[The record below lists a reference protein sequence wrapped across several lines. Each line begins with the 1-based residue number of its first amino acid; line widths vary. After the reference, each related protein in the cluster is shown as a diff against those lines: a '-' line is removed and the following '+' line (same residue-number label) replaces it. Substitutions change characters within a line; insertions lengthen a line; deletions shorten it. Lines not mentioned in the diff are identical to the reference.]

1 MPLFSKKITPTEITA
16 DIEKATIP
24 SATELDWTIAF
35 GLCESVNG
43 SELGAK
49 EARKLLQKKMLSND
63 PNIQYL
69 ALELLNALA
78 ENCKDKF
85 RSQLS
90 AKSFGEDLETLA
102 SPKRSKDERV
112 HGKLV
117 QCLQNWMA
125 EYGSEPSFG
134 ALRRVYDNTLEASVG
149 QYTAQ
154 RPRRANNT
162 NSNSGRRE
170 QFTASDPKTDC
181 ELAKN
186 SAQLFSQTL
195 SFTDPTQ
202 EDITKNALIQ
212 EFYAKCQSFQT
223 IMSSHLQTCEDPDV
237 ISELLEANN
246 ELVNCFKTYDD
257 MLERKA
263 MTEATF
269 NSQNLNHRNTLEGA
283 LPGRDTEAGG
293 SRPTESMNPFDG
305 YQRNVTLDPF
315 DPFADSQQ
323 VEDGPVRSSDAGG
336 AVNLPPPLTPQKL
349 HN

>member
-1 MPLFSKKITPTEITA
+1 MPLFSKKILPTEITA
-16 DIEKATIP
+16 DIERATNP
-24 SATELDWTIAF
+24 NTTELDWSIAF
-35 GLCESVNG
+35 KLCESVNKTD
-43 SELGAK
+43 LGAK
-49 EARKLLQKKMLSND
+49 EARKLLQKKMLSRE
-63 PNIQYL
+63 PNTQLL
-69 ALELLNALA
+69 ALELLNALS
-78 ENCKDKF
+78 ENCKEKF
-85 RSQLS
+85 KSQLS
-90 AKSFGEDLETLA
+90 AKSFGENLETLA
-102 SPKRSKDERV
+102 NSKHGDDRV

-125 EYGSEPSFG
+125 EFG
-134 ALRRVYDNTLEASVG
+134 RDPAFVAIHRVYDNTLDASIG

-154 RPRRANNT
+154 RPRQGPNHHH
-162 NSNSGRRE
+162 SERRE
-170 QFTASDPKTDC
+170 QVKAADPKTDC

-202 EDITKNALIQ
+202 EDITKNQLIQ
-212 EFYAKCQSFQT
+212 EFYAKCQSYQT

-269 NSQNLNHRNTLEGA
+269 NSQNLNHRNTQDA
-283 LPGRDTEAGG
+283 LPSRDTEAGG
-293 SRPTESMNPFDG
+293 SRPIEHSNPFDG
-305 YQRNVTLDPF
+305 FSKSVTLDPF

-323 VEDGPVRSSDAGG
+323 VDDGPARSNDTGG